1 MSYRFMRILV
11 MFDLPT
17 ETSLQRRHYRQ
28 FRKFLINEGFIMMQ
42 ESIYSKICLNMHAV
56 SQVELELKKN
66 KPPLG
71 LVQFITV
78 TERQFAS
85 MKLLVGEVNN
95 TYLETDER
103 MVVL

>member
-1 MSYRFMRILV
+1 
-11 MFDLPT
+11 
-17 ETSLQRRHYRQ
+17 
-28 FRKFLINEGFIMMQ
+28 
-42 ESIYSKICLNMHAV
+42 MHAV
-56 SQVELELKKN
+56 HQVELELKKN

-78 TERQFAS
+78 TERQFTG

>member
-1 MSYRFMRILV
+1 MSYRYMRILV

-17 ETSLQRRHYRQ
+17 ETSLQRRNYRR
-28 FRKFLINEGFIMMQ
+28 FRKFLINEGFVMMQ

-56 SQVELELKKN
+56 HQVELELKKN

-78 TERQFAS
+78 TERQFTG